1 LNITLSDSGSGEL
14 YTIKVLLVDDEKDLL
29 EIGQA
34 FLESD
39 HEMSVV
45 TSSSASQ
52 ALELIKLQEFD
63 VVVSDY
69 QMPGKDG
76 IQLLKEI
83 RALGNKIPFILFTG
97 RGREEVV
104 IEALNNGADFYLQ
117 KGGDPAS
124 QFAELINTIKHA
136 YSKKQGEHDLIMSVE
151 RYRSL
156 FENSVDGVMLT
167 TFDGSILSANPSAC
181 QMFGMTEQ
189 DLQSSDLEKI
199 MVKDEIW
206 DLVHRKG
213 KMGGTTKGVFT
224 FRRKD
229 SVTFVGDAT
238 FGFFIDLQGNGKV
251 SMIVRDITEK
261 NSKELKLKASEQRY
275 RRLFETAQ
283 DGILIVDYKSELI
296 IDANKFILDLTG
308 YSLEATLN
316 RNLWELGFMRDKE
329 LADSAFSELKK
340 TGHVRYEDIPLKRN
354 NGDII
359 PVEFISNV
367 YMVGD
372 TKIIQCNIRDIRER
386 YLLDQK
392 ILELARIVA
401 SSYSA
406 VIGEDA
412 RGTVTSWNNGAE
424 RMFGY
429 SADEIIGQSISL
441 LSSPGSVDD
450 SLDLLPQVL
459 KGGFIKDH
467 ETSRLRK
474 DGTSINVTLS
484 ISPIN
489 DENGK
494 IVGVSTIA
502 NHNTERKPADDS
514 TALVKD
520 LETDLNSSPT

>member
-1 LNITLSDSGSGEL
+1 
-14 YTIKVLLVDDEKDLL
+14 
-29 EIGQA
+29 
-34 FLESD
+34 
-39 HEMSVV
+39 
-45 TSSSASQ
+45 
-52 ALELIKLQEFD
+52 
-63 VVVSDY
+63 
-69 QMPGKDG
+69 
-76 IQLLKEI
+76 
-83 RALGNKIPFILFTG
+83 
-97 RGREEVV
+97 
-104 IEALNNGADFYLQ
+104 
-117 KGGDPAS
+117 
-124 QFAELINTIKHA
+124 
-136 YSKKQGEHDLIMSVE
+136 
-151 RYRSL
+151 
-156 FENSVDGVMLT
+156 
-167 TFDGSILSANPSAC
+167 
-181 QMFGMTEQ
+181 
-189 DLQSSDLEKI
+189 
-199 MVKDEIW
+199 
-206 DLVHRKG
+206 
-213 KMGGTTKGVFT
+213 
-224 FRRKD
+224 
-229 SVTFVGDAT
+229 
-238 FGFFIDLQGNGKV
+238 
-251 SMIVRDITEK
+251 MIVRDITEK

-283 DGILIVDYKSELI
+283 DGILILDHESELI

-329 LADSAFSELKK
+329 LVDSAFSELKR
-340 TGHVRYEDIPLKRN
+340 TGHVRYENIPLKRN

-406 VIGEDA
+406 VIGEDVN
-412 RGTVTSWNNGAE
+412 GTVTSWNNGAE

-450 SLDLLPQVL
+450 SLDLLPKVL

-467 ETSRLRK
+467 ETSRSRK
-474 DGTSINVTLS
+474 DGTSINVSLS

-502 NHNTERKPADDS
+502 NHNTERKSADGS

-520 LETDLNSSPT
+520 LETDLNSSPTE